1 MSQADFVGTKRYTP
15 TRLLGAGSW
24 GRVWQAYDAE
34 RNAFVAVKLL
44 QRPSADALI
53 RFKREFRALQDVVH
67 PNLVTLYELLSDKDQ
82 WFFIMELVDG
92 RNFLEHVHGLAS
104 RVNRSSSDPG
114 DAPTINERLPS
125 LHESTATVDGEGGV
139 RVPRPSAPAGGAGRV
154 PLTNAA
160 LNRLRDSLGQLVEGL
175 SALHAAGKLH
185 RDVKPSNVL
194 VAKDGRVVLLDFGLV
209 HELSE
214 PDEKL
219 NKGLVVGTP
228 AYMSPEQ
235 AGGLKLDEASDW
247 YAVGVLL
254 HEALTGHVPFEGPS
268 SQMLKARRTED
279 PIPPSRV
286 ARGVPDD
293 LDALCLQLLARDPE
307 KRPKG
312 RELMERFKRAVTRP
326 RAELPLFGRDAELEA
341 LRGAQAWVREKKAP
355 ALVSIEAPSGLGR
368 TALLEAFLGEV
379 KANDPTALV
388 LMGTCGERESL
399 PFKAFDGAIDAL
411 TSQLA
416 SWALPTLRSFLPRD
430 FRSLMRVFPVLDRL
444 KNALP
449 EGAVEAPKDPLEIRR
464 RAFVALKQL
473 LVALGRQRTV
483 VLALDDLHFGD
494 EDSAALLAKLLEGP
508 NLPPMLTVAT
518 FRTRDDSTREPD
530 GAVRAL
536 EDAAFAAAGAK
547 DVSLTRLVLAPL
559 ADGASRTMAVAH
571 GAPVERVEAVVRE
584 AKGNP
589 MLLGQLG
596 AVAGEGAATVADWA
610 AAHLSRLTPAAR
622 RLVEVLAVAQRP
634 VARMVAW
641 HAARLDTEAS
651 DPSMQLLA
659 ERLAATDG
667 QRLWVYQ
674 RVVGHAVRSGLAEE
688 ERNRLLVALADAL
701 ATSTPHNADFEAV
714 ADWAAEAGQV
724 LRASVALEHAAEGA
738 EKVFAFDRAAKLY
751 ERALSGRPE
760 ADAAKL
766 QQKRASALASSG
778 HGKQAAAIYLQ
789 LASKLPRSEALALRQ
804 LAAEQLLYS
813 GHVDAGIA
821 VMSEVLAALGEP
833 MPKSETLTRAWA
845 VVSRMRVQLHGLKFD
860 VRPKE
865 TWKADELQRT
875 DAYWAA
881 AKGFSLVD
889 PVRGTTFQF
898 THFRHALD
906 CGDPYRIARALA
918 LEAGFHA
925 LMGVRHK
932 TACHQALALLAGVL
946 KDHPNDH
953 AEGLS
958 ELMAG
963 SAALGIGRFK
973 EARRHFE
980 YAVGIFEEKCPAMT
994 WEISSSL
1001 QYLAYTLTNL
1011 GEYEQV
1017 CAWMNEVREWAQ
1029 ARGDTY
1035 ALTNFRVR
1043 VGPIVRLMVDD
1054 PSGAKNEI
1062 GAALQEFSRAGY
1074 YTQHL
1079 WGYLGHVAALLYE
1092 GKDAE
1097 AVERE
1102 EAEWPKI
1109 RGAGLMRIQFT
1120 RVLVGF
1126 MRGELAALNP
1136 KAPVTA
1142 VTRLARLLEG
1152 EGIAWATGLAKLLHA
1167 AAAARGGQVA
1177 LALEHLDEGARLLD
1191 EVGALTHAIAAKRA
1205 AAELRGLP
1213 GEADAWLTARGVKRP
1228 EAFARAF
1235 FALPRP

>member
-1 MSQADFVGTKRYTP
+1 MSQAEFAGTKRYTP

-24 GRVWQAYDAE
+24 GRVYQAYDAE

-53 RFKREFRALQDVVH
+53 RFKREFRSLQDLVH

-92 RNFLEHVHGLAS
+92 KNFLEHVHGRTSGADDGS
-104 RVNRSSSDPG
+104 AG
-114 DAPTINERLPS
+114 AAPTINERLPS
-125 LHESTATVDGEGGV
+125 MHQSTATIDPETLAPK
-139 RVPRPSAPAGGAGRV
+139 PRPPAANGAERGPLSAASIA
-154 PLTNAA
+154 
-160 LNRLRDSLGQLVEGL
+160 RLRDALGQLVEGL

-185 RDVKPSNVL
+185 RDVKPTNVL

-279 PIPPSRV
+279 PVPPSRL

-293 LDALCLQLLARDPE
+293 LDALCLQLLAREPQ

-312 RELMERFKRAVTRP
+312 PELLERFKRRGTLARSD
-326 RAELPLFGRDAELEA
+326 ALLPLFGREPELEA
-341 LRGAQAWVREKKAP
+341 LRAAHRWVREKKAP
-355 ALVSIEAPSGLGR
+355 ALVTLEGASGLGK
-368 TALLEAFLGEV
+368 TALLDAFLTEV
-379 KANDPTALV
+379 RANDPAALV
-388 LMGTCGERESL
+388 LHGTCGERESV

-416 SWALPTLRSFLPRD
+416 SWPVPVLKPLIPKD
-430 FRSLMRVFPVLDRL
+430 FRSLMRLFPVLERL
-444 KNALP
+444 KTAVP
-449 EGAVEAPKDPLEIRR
+449 EGAADAPKDPLEIRR
-464 RAFVALKQL
+464 RAFGALK
-473 LVALGRQRTV
+473 ALIAVLARQRTV

-494 EDSAALLAKLLEGP
+494 EDSAALLARLLEGP
-508 NLPPMLTVAT
+508 ALPPLLTLGT
-518 FRTRDDSTREPD
+518 FRTRDDAAKEPE

-536 EDAAFAAAGAK
+536 DDAAFAAAGAR
-547 DVSLTRLVLAPL
+547 DVLLTRLVLAPL
-559 ADGASRTMAVAH
+559 DEGPSRTMAIAH
-571 GAPVERVEAVVRE
+571 GAPLERVDAVVRE
-584 AKGNP
+584 AGGNP
-589 MLLGQLG
+589 MLLGQLA
-596 AVAGEGAATVADWA
+596 AVAGEGAATLADWA
-610 AAHLSRLTPAAR
+610 AAHLSRLSAPAR
-622 RLVEVLAVAQRP
+622 RLLEVVAVAQRP
-634 VARMVAW
+634 VDRMVAW
-641 HAARLDTEAS
+641 HAARLDTEAA

-659 ERLAATDG
+659 ARLAATDG

-674 RVVGHAVRSGLAEE
+674 RDVGRAVRSAIPEDE
-688 ERNRLLVALADAL
+688 QKRLLAALADAL
-701 ATSTPHNADFEAV
+701 ATSPKADFESV
-714 ADWAAEAGQV
+714 ADWAAGAGQV

-738 EKVFAFDRAAKLY
+738 EKVLAFERAAKLY
-751 ERALSGRPE
+751 ERALSGRPAE
-760 ADAAKL
+760 EVARL
-766 QQKRASALASSG
+766 QKRRAAALASSG

-789 LASKLPRSEALALRQ
+789 LASTSERTEALALRQ
-804 LAAEQLLYS
+804 LAAEQLLYC
-813 GHVDAGIA
+813 GHVDAGVA

-833 MPKSETLTRAWA
+833 MPRTQTLQRVWA
-845 VVSRMRVQLHGLKFD
+845 VVSRMRVELHGLKFD
-860 VRPKE
+860 IKPRE
-865 TWKADELQRT
+865 AWESAALQRT

-925 LMGVRHK
+925 LMGVRHQK
-932 TACHQALALLAGVL
+932 ACHQALTLLAGVL
-946 KDHPNDH
+946 RDHPNDH

-963 SAALGIGRFK
+963 SAALGLGRFT

-980 YAVGIFEEKCPAMT
+980 YAVGIFEEKCPGMT

-1001 QYLAYTLTNL
+1001 QYLAYALTNL

-1017 CAWMNEVREWAQ
+1017 VGWMNEVREWAQ

-1043 VGPIVRLMVDD
+1043 VGPMVRLMLDD
-1054 PSGAKNEI
+1054 AGAAKNEI

-1079 WGYLGHVAALLYE
+1079 WGYFGTIAALLYE
-1092 GKDAE
+1092 GRDAE

-1102 EAEWPKI
+1102 QAEWPKI
-1109 RGAGLMRIQFT
+1109 RGSGMMRIQFT
-1120 RVLVGF
+1120 RVLVGYV
-1126 MRGELAALNP
+1126 RGQLTALNP
-1136 KAPVTA
+1136 AAPVTA
-1142 VTRLARLLEG
+1142 ITRLARLLEG
-1152 EGIAWATGLAKLLHA
+1152 EGIPWANGLARLLHA
-1167 AAAARGGQVA
+1167 AAAVRGGQVA
-1177 LALEHLDEGARLLD
+1177 LALEHLDEGARLL
-1191 EVGALTHAIAAKRA
+1191 EETGARTHAVAARRA

-1213 GEADAWLTARGVKRP
+1213 GDADGWLTSRGVRRP
-1228 EAFARAF
+1228 DRFARAF
-1235 FALPRP
+1235 FALPSGLR